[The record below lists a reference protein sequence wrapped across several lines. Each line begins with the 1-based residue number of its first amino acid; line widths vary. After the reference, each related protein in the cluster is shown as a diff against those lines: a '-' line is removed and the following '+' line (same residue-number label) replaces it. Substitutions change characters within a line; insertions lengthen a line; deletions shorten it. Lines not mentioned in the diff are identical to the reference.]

1 MTSLLLPCN
10 IIFHYMIAYYFSR
23 RMPASF
29 SAQDAALDVSQGSDM
44 GPTPPLAEGGIS
56 LASDHDEIH

>member
-1 MTSLLLPCN
+1 
-10 IIFHYMIAYYFSR
+10 MIAYYFSR